1 MIEKAQANQA
11 ALAQAQ
17 NLPPNQRFQKM
28 AEAAGLIEF
37 YSARGIARE
46 QALQCLA
53 DGDKAQAKQCLSDS
67 KKLQQ
72 LLDMTKKAMDSGI
85 THTPT
90 FVIDGKVSDVT
101 TWEELEPQLKA
112 ALGGNG

>member
-1 MIEKAQANQA
+1 MSDKERIVRFAEIGGMPQIA
-11 ALAQAQ
+11 A
-17 NLPPNQRFQKM
+17 RF
-28 AEAAGLIEF
+28 GVTP
-37 YSARGIARE
+37 
-46 QALQCLA
+46 
-53 DGDKAQAKQCLSDS
+53 AQAKQCLSDS

>member
-1 MIEKAQANQA
+1 
-11 ALAQAQ
+11 
-17 NLPPNQRFQKM
+17 
-28 AEAAGLIEF
+28 
-37 YSARGIARE
+37 
-46 QALQCLA
+46 
-53 DGDKAQAKQCLSDS
+53 
-67 KKLQQ
+67 
-72 LLDMTKKAMDSGI
+72 MDSGI